1 MDCHVALMHGICTL
15 SNCGRDDPGRATH
28 VAIRC
33 GSRRA
38 KPKLGMLM
46 GYFAIPSEDHRI

>member
-1 MDCHVALMHGICTL
+1 MDCHVALMHGICTI

-33 GSRRA
+33 GSQRA